1 MLNGVG
7 AVLGALQEELDMERG
22 RLAREQQELAAEVAA
37 ARQQRDEGVL
47 RAESEK
53 QQVGA
58 GGSLLCARCSR

>member
-1 MLNGVG
+1 M
-7 AVLGALQEELDMERG
+7 LQEELDVERG
-22 RLAREQQELAAEVAA
+22 RLAQEQQELAAELAS

-58 GGSLLCARCSR
+58 GGSPLCARCPR

>member
-1 MLNGVG
+1 
-7 AVLGALQEELDMERG
+7 MERG

-58 GGSLLCARCSR
+58 GGSLLCAHCPC